1 MSKRL
6 LIIITFLHLVNC
18 KAGVFQSFIN
28 INLKHVTI
36 CKSNR
41 ESTDEIDYEI
51 VDIVNQN
58 HLWLNLWDCLYAEI
72 PEIHDGLIIL
82 DQITSKDM
90 TTIFM
95 KRGIQSSLKANIWLL
110 QTERPNSEIIHFF
123 KNAPIKIGLNAK
135 IFIIDHLNKV
145 THITGNGRHNADMKV

>member
-1 MSKRL
+1 MSKRV

-18 KAGVFQSFIN
+18 KASVFQSFIN
-28 INLKHVTI
+28 LKLKHVTI
-36 CKSNR
+36 CNSNR
-41 ESTDEIDYEI
+41 ESTDEINYEI
-51 VDIVNQN
+51 VDIFNQN
-58 HLWLNLWDCLYAEI
+58 YLWLKLWDCLNAEI
-72 PEIHDGLIIL
+72 PVIHDGLIIL
-82 DQITSKDM
+82 DQTTSKDM